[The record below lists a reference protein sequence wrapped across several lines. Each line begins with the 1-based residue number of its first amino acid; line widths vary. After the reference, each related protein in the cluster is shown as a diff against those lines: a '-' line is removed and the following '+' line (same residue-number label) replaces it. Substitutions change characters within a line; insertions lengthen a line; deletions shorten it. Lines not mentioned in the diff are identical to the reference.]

1 MPPGL
6 PLHNPTPPRGQ
17 RGSSLIEL
25 MVGLGILMVLSGLA
39 VPAVSALVRAYNLRT
54 AVDDVVYA
62 VGLARNQAA
71 ANRKA
76 YGLVFDNLT
85 APGAGLRLRVVQ
97 GLGTGCTSTNPA
109 GGAVQVYATDY
120 TVGNALNRP
129 PIAITAFAPS
139 ELANP
144 AVWLC
149 FKPDGRVLRA
159 DLSRPFSPPGGTA
172 LGAGDVVIELQ
183 RVEGANNAVGNKL
196 QVQVNYNGTAKVTFG
211 RDTGQL
217 QGSGGGGL

>member
-1 MPPGL
+1 MPPGT
-6 PLHNPTPPRGQ
+6 PLQTLAKAQ

-71 ANRKA
+71 ANRRA
-76 YGLVFDNLT
+76 YGLLFDNLT

-97 GLGTGCTSTNPA
+97 GLGTGCTTTNPA
-109 GGAVQVYATDY
+109 GGAVQVYASDY
-120 TVGNALNRP
+120 SIGNALNRP

-149 FKPDGRVLRA
+149 FKPDGRLLRA
-159 DLSRPFSPPGGTA
+159 DLSRPFSPPGGTT
-172 LGAGDVVIELQ
+172 LNAGDVVVELQ
-183 RVEGANNAVGNKL
+183 RVDASNVGVDNKL
-196 QVQVNYNGTAKVTFG
+196 QVQVNYNGTAKITFG
-211 RDTGQL
+211 RDTAQL